1 MTEQDNKYANAFRIF
16 CRQVEKYIEDEIPD
30 WLNEN
35 PYWEIDGDDG
45 RPAYC
50 PRTTSADAREALCET
65 ILNQADDMGFYDFFE
80 FVLHETFNI
89 AMRKENI
96 FRTQHVKLNAETEA
110 TLSLVKMQKNILDSM
125 FANTTTTKEVANEG
139 NN

>member
-1 MTEQDNKYANAFRIF
+1 MTEQDKKYANAFRIF

-45 RPAYC
+45 RPAHC

-96 FRTQHVKLNAETEA
+96 FRDQHAKLNAETEA

-125 FANTTTTKEVANEG
+125 FATTTTKEVANEG

>member
-1 MTEQDNKYANAFRIF
+1 MTEQDKKYANAFRIF
-16 CRQVEKYIEDEIPD
+16 CRQVEKYIENEIPD

-45 RPAYC
+45 RPAHC

-96 FRTQHVKLNAETEA
+96 FRDQHVKLNAETEA

-125 FANTTTTKEVANEG
+125 FATTTTKEVANEG

>member
-1 MTEQDNKYANAFRIF
+1 MTEQDKKYANAFRIF

-50 PRTTSADAREALCET
+50 PRTTSADAREALCDT

-80 FVLHETFNI
+80 FVLHETVGYSMDRKNKYREIYNKTEQAKTDEAYLGLLKHQNKILNGIFESFNSN
-89 AMRKENI
+89 AKKE
-96 FRTQHVKLNAETEA
+96 A
-110 TLSLVKMQKNILDSM
+110 
-125 FANTTTTKEVANEG
+125 
-139 NN
+139 

>member
-125 FANTTTTKEVANEG
+125 FATTTTKEVANEG
-139 NN
+139 ND

>member
-1 MTEQDNKYANAFRIF
+1 MTEQDKKYANAFRIF

-45 RPAYC
+45 RPAHC

-96 FRTQHVKLNAETEA
+96 FRDQHVKLNAETEA

-125 FANTTTTKEVANEG
+125 FATTTTKEVANEG